1 MSDVSYKVAQ
11 LLEEIAGR
19 RGDRMV
25 TGIPTITN
33 MTDAETIDK
42 LYEEEIE
49 RRLKPLRR
57 EIAAIKRREETYFNH
72 GALEEMVPWFDLS
85 GEERES
91 ALAYFGDD
99 ND

>member
-1 MSDVSYKVAQ
+1 MSNVSYKVAQ
-11 LLEEIAGR
+11 MLEEIAGR
-19 RGDRMV
+19 RGDRAV
-25 TGIPTITN
+25 TGIPTATN
-33 MTDAETIDK
+33 MDDAEKIDK
-42 LYEEEIE
+42 LYQEEIE
-49 RRLKPLRR
+49 RQLKPLRR